1 MAWTK
6 EQEEAINLDGQNII
20 VSAGAGSGKTAVL
33 TARVIRKLKS
43 GVHINQLLIL
53 TFTNAAAYEMKKRIR
68 KAIMN
73 DDSLKEEL
81 NYIDSAF
88 ITTFDAFA
96 LSIVKK
102 YHTKLNITNNIKITD
117 QVIIDIAKGK
127 ILDDIF
133 DKNYLLLDRKFT
145 RFINN
150 FCLKND
156 KEVKK
161 YILDIYSKIE
171 LKYDKESYL
180 KNYLDLEFTDDKISS
195 MCSLFL
201 DLLKEK
207 QRNISNLII
216 ELDNYFDNDF
226 VLKVKDNFRALLEAD
241 SYDDFKN
248 SINYNSITLPKNS
261 PIQGKVIKQNIFSI
275 ANDIRDLCIYDSVDS
290 MKEEILSTRSDV
302 SVIIDILM
310 ELDKRLDSYKRDQD
324 IYNFT
329 DISRLAIKVV
339 LLNNDIKEELTNS
352 FSEIMI
358 DEYQDTSDTQE
369 LFISLISNNNVYMV
383 GDIKQSI
390 YRFRNA
396 NPYIFKN
403 KYDSYSKLQNG
414 VKIDLLKN
422 FRSRKEVLENINL
435 LFDLFMDDNIGGAD
449 YRVSHRMQF
458 GNTLYINEGLTEQN
472 YNLDVIT
479 YDTNN
484 LDNLSKDEEEAFII
498 ANDIKNKIDNKY
510 KIFDKDNSIL
520 RDCQYS
526 DFVILLDRSKNFDL
540 YKKIFQYLKIP
551 LTIVKDESLSKDY
564 DILVI
569 RNLLRLLICI
579 KNSNFDLEFKYSFIS
594 VCRSFLYRTDDYEI
608 YNYFINNNYCDTDLY
623 KKCLL
628 LADSIDYI
636 TLSGLMRLI
645 FDEFD
650 YDNKLINIGNVK
662 YYRVRE
668 EYIYNLCCDYE
679 KSGKSIYDFVS
690 YLNEIFDNNYDLKF
704 NVNTDS
710 LNSCKIMTIHK
721 SKGLEFPI
729 CYFAS
734 LYSQFNMSELKEK
747 ILFDNKYGIIVP
759 KVDNYYKDTIIK
771 TLLKNRL
778 KKEEISERIRLFYVA
793 LTRAKEKMIFVIPN
807 IEEELENVN
816 FVPDYLRE
824 GYNSFLSI
832 IKSIYS
838 TLLPYVIKTD
848 VLGSKDY
855 LIRSDSFNDLL
866 EFDENKIV
874 VDPINI
880 DSNEILDNHFSKDD
894 IHLID
899 KDERE
904 LLNMGIKV
912 HSILE
917 EIDFK
922 NYDLSLY
929 DIDSYWKSKIINFIN
944 SKLIQDNINSKMYKE
959 YEFVDYIDDSFYHGI
974 IDLLIEGDDSI
985 IIVDYK
991 LKNIDDSLYDNQL
1004 NGYRNYIRNKTNKKV
1019 SCYLYSIMNEC
1030 YRLVDEE

>member
-261 PIQGKVIKQNIFSI
+261 PIQGKAIKQNIFSI

-383 GDIKQSI
+383 GDIK
-390 YRFRNA
+390 
-396 NPYIFKN
+396 
-403 KYDSYSKLQNG
+403 
-414 VKIDLLKN
+414 
-422 FRSRKEVLENINL
+422 
-435 LFDLFMDDNIGGAD
+435 
-449 YRVSHRMQF
+449 
-458 GNTLYINEGLTEQN
+458 
-472 YNLDVIT
+472 
-479 YDTNN
+479 
-484 LDNLSKDEEEAFII
+484 
-498 ANDIKNKIDNKY
+498 
-510 KIFDKDNSIL
+510 
-520 RDCQYS
+520 
-526 DFVILLDRSKNFDL
+526 
-540 YKKIFQYLKIP
+540 
-551 LTIVKDESLSKDY
+551 
-564 DILVI
+564 
-569 RNLLRLLICI
+569 
-579 KNSNFDLEFKYSFIS
+579 
-594 VCRSFLYRTDDYEI
+594 
-608 YNYFINNNYCDTDLY
+608 
-623 KKCLL
+623 
-628 LADSIDYI
+628 
-636 TLSGLMRLI
+636 
-645 FDEFD
+645 
-650 YDNKLINIGNVK
+650 
-662 YYRVRE
+662 
-668 EYIYNLCCDYE
+668 
-679 KSGKSIYDFVS
+679 
-690 YLNEIFDNNYDLKF
+690 
-704 NVNTDS
+704 
-710 LNSCKIMTIHK
+710 
-721 SKGLEFPI
+721 
-729 CYFAS
+729 
-734 LYSQFNMSELKEK
+734 
-747 ILFDNKYGIIVP
+747 
-759 KVDNYYKDTIIK
+759 
-771 TLLKNRL
+771 
-778 KKEEISERIRLFYVA
+778 
-793 LTRAKEKMIFVIPN
+793 
-807 IEEELENVN
+807 
-816 FVPDYLRE
+816 
-824 GYNSFLSI
+824 
-832 IKSIYS
+832 
-838 TLLPYVIKTD
+838 
-848 VLGSKDY
+848 
-855 LIRSDSFNDLL
+855 
-866 EFDENKIV
+866 
-874 VDPINI
+874 
-880 DSNEILDNHFSKDD
+880 
-894 IHLID
+894 
-899 KDERE
+899 
-904 LLNMGIKV
+904 
-912 HSILE
+912 
-917 EIDFK
+917 
-922 NYDLSLY
+922 
-929 DIDSYWKSKIINFIN
+929 
-944 SKLIQDNINSKMYKE
+944 
-959 YEFVDYIDDSFYHGI
+959 
-974 IDLLIEGDDSI
+974 
-985 IIVDYK
+985 
-991 LKNIDDSLYDNQL
+991 
-1004 NGYRNYIRNKTNKKV
+1004 
-1019 SCYLYSIMNEC
+1019 
-1030 YRLVDEE
+1030 